1 MHWADPPTT
10 DLLAYL
16 ARRIDTTRLLI
27 VTTCRPSDLAQG
39 RHQFLSV
46 KLDLVAR
53 GMCRE
58 ITPES
63 LDLVAVA
70 RYIALQ
76 FPEHGFPSDFAR
88 LVHERSEGNPL
99 FMSDLLRDLRRR
111 QQVRQKDGRWV
122 LADDLLSVEREL
134 PESIRSAVQRKVE
147 ALDDAD
153 RRLLGAAS
161 VQGVDFDTALI
172 AGALQLPEED
182 VEDRLDRLQREHA
195 LVRFIDEHEAR
206 DRTLTLRYRFA
217 HHLYYSAFYESLRG
231 TRRAAL
237 SRAIAERLV
246 QRIGDDVCECAAPLA
261 VLFETARD
269 YVRAAH
275 YWNRAAQAAARL
287 HAHDETARLA
297 RRGLDL
303 LVQEPDSPA
312 RVGTELDLQLTYG
325 LALKTGRG
333 YAVPEVGAAY
343 ARARALC
350 RQIKDPARVVPVLI
364 GLAAHHVVAGEIT
377 TSRDV
382 ALEMLQLF
390 EQAGDPNLQMMGNWS
405 LGAALFHLGDLRA
418 AHTHLARGLELY
430 DPAVHRARVWET
442 GIEPGIFCRC
452 EYSRT
457 LTLLGF
463 PDQGLAAVHEAVAQ
477 ARALDH
483 PQPLAFALLFEIFT
497 HLGRRNPREVQKTYE
512 QLAVVCHAH
521 GIAQEVQWAAP
532 LCGRALVELGEVKR
546 GLRVLEEGMAAHT
559 ITRSALLRPYYFVL
573 LAGALLRVKEYDRA
587 QRALDDARAVA
598 ASTSQHAYASELHRL
613 QGELLTLTNNRD
625 GAERSYR
632 EALATA
638 NSPGGAVARA
648 ARGSGVRQLPGR
660 SRARRRGA
668 IHPAADARAHHRG
681 AGDARLRLRR
691 RSSAYTRVAVRGK
704 LRSPCEAP
712 KHRYVDNDW
721 QRLEDHRLV
730 DRG

>member
-1 MHWADPPTT
+1 
-10 DLLAYL
+10 LAYL

-27 VTTCRPSDLAQG
+27 ITTCRPSDLAQG

-46 KLDLVAR
+46 KLDLIAR

-88 LVHERSEGNPL
+88 LIHERSEGNPL

-122 LADDLLSVEREL
+122 LADDLLAVEREL

-172 AGALQLPEED
+172 AAALQLPEED

-195 LVRFIDEHEAR
+195 LVRFVDEHEAR

-261 VLFETARD
+261 VLFEAARD

-350 RQIKDPARVVPVLI
+350 RQVKDPARVVPVLI

-390 EQAGDPNLQMMGNWS
+390 EQVGDPNLQMVGNWS
-405 LGAALFHLGDLRA
+405 LGSALFHLGDLRA
-418 AHTHLARGLELY
+418 AHTHLRRGLELY
-430 DPAVHRARVWET
+430 DPASHRARVWET
-442 GIEPGIFCRC
+442 AIEPGIFCRC

-457 LTLLGF
+457 LTVLGF

-483 PQPLAFALLFEIFT
+483 PQPLAFALLFEIFA
-497 HLGRRNPREVQKTYE
+497 HLARRNPREVQKTYE

-573 LAGALLRVKEYDRA
+573 LAGALLRVKEYERA

-598 ASTSQHAYASELHRL
+598 ASTSQHAYASELQRL
-613 QGELLTLTNNRD
+613 QAELLTLTGNRD
-625 GAERSYR
+625 GAELSYR

-638 NSPGGAVARA
+638 NAQGALWLELRA
-648 ARGSGVRQLPGR
+648 ARAFANFLAAAERVDEARSILQPTLERVTEGR
-660 SRARRRGA
+660 ATLDYVY
-668 IHPAADARAHHRG
+668 ADG
-681 AGDARLRLRR
+681 LLR
-691 RSSAYTRVAVRGK
+691 T
-704 LRSPCEAP
+704 
-712 KHRYVDNDW
+712 
-721 QRLEDHRLV
+721 LE
-730 DRG
+730 